1 MPIPA
6 LITVNGVEWPE
17 PSSYNANTATLV
29 DSARNVEGRVV
40 GSVVRNGVSKIEVG
54 WKYLTAKQWS
64 NIIRPFDTNF
74 YSTVRF
80 FDQTT
85 ADYVTKEMYVS
96 DRTAGMFRRDPRT
109 GEVLGWVEPKLSL
122 IEV

>member
-29 DSARNVEGRVV
+29 DSARNVDGKVV

-54 WKYLTAKQWS
+54 WKYLTAKQWA
-64 NIIRPFDTNF
+64 NIIGPFDTNF
-74 YSTVRF
+74 YSTARF
-80 FDQTT
+80 FDQTS
-85 ADYVTKEMYVS
+85 ADYVTKQMYVS
-96 DRTAGMFRRDPRT
+96 DRTAGMFRRDPQT

>member
-1 MPIPA
+1 MAIPA
-6 LITVNGVEWPE
+6 LITVDGVEWPE

-29 DSARNVEGRVV
+29 DSARNVEGKVV

-54 WKYLTAKQWS
+54 WKYLTAKQWA
-64 NIIRPFDTNF
+64 NVIGPFDANF
-74 YSTVRF
+74 YSSVKF
-80 FDQTT
+80 FDQTS
-85 ADYVTKEMYVS
+85 ASYVTKQMYVS
-96 DRTAGMFRRDPRT
+96 DRTAGMFRRDPQT

>member
-1 MPIPA
+1 MSIPA

-17 PSSYNANTATLV
+17 PSDYKANTATLV
-29 DSARNVEGRVV
+29 DSARNAEGKVI
-40 GSVVRNGVSKIEVG
+40 GSVVRHGVSKIEVS
-54 WKYLTAKQWS
+54 WKFLTAKQWA
-64 NIIRPFDTNF
+64 NIIGPFDTNF

-80 FDQTT
+80 FDQTS
-85 ADYVTKEMYVS
+85 ADYVTKQMYVS
-96 DRTAGMFRRDPRT
+96 DRAAGMFRRDART

>member
-1 MPIPA
+1 MSIPA

-40 GSVVRNGVSKIEVG
+40 GSVVRHGVSKIEVG
-54 WKYLTAKQWS
+54 WKYLTVRQWAD
-64 NIIRPFDTNF
+64 IIGPFDTNF
-74 YSTVRF
+74 YVSCRF

-85 ADYVTKEMYVS
+85 ASYVTKEMYVS

-109 GEVLGWVEPKLSL
+109 GEVMGWVEPKLSL

>member
-1 MPIPA
+1 MSIPA
-6 LITVNGVEWPE
+6 LITVDGIAWPE

-29 DSARNVEGRVV
+29 DSARNVEGKVV
-40 GSVVRNGVSKIEVG
+40 GSVVRRKVSKIEVS
-54 WKYLTAKQWS
+54 WKFLTTKQWS
-64 NIIRPFDTNF
+64 DIIRPFDTNF
-74 YSTVRF
+74 YVNCRF

-85 ADYVTKEMYVS
+85 ADYTTKKMYVS